1 MISTNNETKSAIVTG
16 GTTGIG
22 LAMKTLLE
30 QNSWSV
36 LSLGRSDFDMR
47 NPNGFSEWIS
57 TRNVPAPNLLI
68 CNAGINVPQSI
79 EEQSEIHFQEINQA
93 NFLSHKSM
101 IKHFIPKMIQ
111 EEKEGR
117 VVFIS
122 STFASRSK
130 FGRSAYSSS
139 KAAMESF
146 IRSCAIEY
154 AKNGILFN
162 SIAPGFIDTQLTRKN
177 NTDDEIQEITKR
189 IPIHRLGLPVEI
201 ARLALFLGSSLNGY
215 ITGQTINVDGGYSI
229 T

>member
-1 MISTNNETKSAIVTG
+1 MSTKNETLSAIVTG

-22 LAMKTLLE
+22 LAITTLLE

-36 LSLGRSDFDMR
+36 LPLGRSDFDMKT
-47 NPNGFSEWIS
+47 PNGFSEWIS
-57 TRNVPAPNLLI
+57 ERDIPTPNLLV

-79 EEQSEIHFQEINQA
+79 QEQSEIHFQEINQA

-101 IKHFIPKMIQ
+101 IKHFIPRMIQ
-111 EEKEGR
+111 EEKMGR

-177 NTDDEIQEITKR
+177 NTDDQIIEIMKR
-189 IPIHRLGLPVEI
+189 VPMHRLGRPIEI
-201 ARLALFLGSSLNGY
+201 ARLAVFLGSSLNGY